1 MSHFFC
7 LRETAELAAFIA
19 EAAPLP
25 AESVSIAAALG
36 RVLAEDNC
44 APLPCPADNSS
55 TRDGYAVRAAD
66 VAVASPL
73 KPAKLRLAGECRMGA
88 ACGGNLHA
96 GEAWRVYTGGPLPNG
111 ADAVVMQE
119 DTAQCCPQAD
129 AQRGDSLQVNTP
141 PLDEQTLVAVS
152 RPCTAGQHV
161 LARGADVPQ
170 GALLAKGG
178 TTLGAHHL
186 ALLAQFFQH
195 VPVHRQA
202 VLGVLATGDEF
213 CLPSPATGSAAC
225 QTSTN
230 ALLLEALASTLGA
243 RCLHL
248 GTVPDNPA
256 ALNRHL
262 LAALPESPNVSG
274 PCDIIVVIGGSS
286 AGKRDFS
293 AQAIAA
299 LPGCHVCGHDQRVSS
314 GRPLTLARVGQTS
327 VWGLPGHSLSL
338 ALAAQVFLAPLL
350 QKLGGQQP
358 THPFA
363 DSQPSVLAR
372 LAVALPVEG
381 TAPTHYPV
389 VLRPERGR
397 LTAWPVAAGT
407 GKTAVLRD
415 MHGWITMPGSH
426 NQTSGDRGSGGL
438 RYEGLR
444 RGAALRVRLF
454 V

>member
-1 MSHFFC
+1 MC
-7 LRETAELAAFIA
+7 
-19 EAAPLP
+19 
-25 AESVSIAAALG
+25 G
-36 RVLAEDNC
+36 
-44 APLPCPADNSS
+44 
-55 TRDGYAVRAAD
+55 GGAAD

-73 KPAKLRLAGECRMGA
+73 KPAKLRLAGECRMGES
-88 ACGGNLHA
+88 CGGNLHA

-178 TTLGAHHL
+178 TTLGAHQL

-195 VPVHRQA
+195 VPVHRQP
-202 VLGVLATGDEF
+202 VLGILATGDEF
-213 CLPSPATGSAAC
+213 CAPLSATSLAPC
-225 QTSTN
+225 HTSTN
-230 ALLLEALASTLGA
+230 ALLLEALGAALGA

-248 GTVPDNPA
+248 GTVPDNID
-256 ALNRHL
+256 ALKRYL
-262 LAALPESPNVSG
+262 ITALPDGPS
-274 PCDIIVVIGGSS
+274 PCDVIVVIGGSS
-286 AGKRDFS
+286 GGKRDFS
-293 AQAIAA
+293 AQAIAG
-299 LPGCHVCGHDQRVSS
+299 LPCCHICGHDQRVSS
-314 GRPLTLARVGQTS
+314 GRPLTLARVGQTA

-350 QKLGGQQP
+350 QRLGGQQSTP
-358 THPFA
+358 QFA
-363 DSQPSVLAR
+363 DSPPTVLAR
-372 LAVALPVEG
+372 LGRALPVEG
-381 TAPTHYPV
+381 PAPTHYPV
-389 VLRPERGR
+389 MLRHEHGR

-415 MHGWITMPGSH
+415 MHGWITMSGSQ
-426 NQTSGDRGSGGL
+426 NMDNGGL
-438 RYEGLR
+438 LQGESSQGELSHGGLR